1 MEVTEVTERGFLIAM
16 GYTGRKGNSK
26 KLLEKASI
34 LEAVGSVGSSSM
46 WNTGIRLCDCIP
58 GKITAWS
65 WLCRRPGAR
74 GGEPRERWPRDDLW
88 WGFSMCNFPDF
99 VARNWELLHLTRDM
113 FGVETGKHAGLWIQ
127 KGRTL
132 CVGRCSAHE
141 SCCC

>member
-1 MEVTEVTERGFLIAM
+1 MTERGFLIAM

-46 WNTGIRLCDCIP
+46 WNMGIRLCDCIP

-74 GGEPRERWPRDDLW
+74 GGEPRERWPRDDLCEASPCVIFLILW
-88 WGFSMCNFPDF
+88 HETENFSISLGIC
-99 VARNWELLHLTRDM
+99 L
-113 FGVETGKHAGLWIQ
+113 G
-127 KGRTL
+127 
-132 CVGRCSAHE
+132 
-141 SCCC
+141 